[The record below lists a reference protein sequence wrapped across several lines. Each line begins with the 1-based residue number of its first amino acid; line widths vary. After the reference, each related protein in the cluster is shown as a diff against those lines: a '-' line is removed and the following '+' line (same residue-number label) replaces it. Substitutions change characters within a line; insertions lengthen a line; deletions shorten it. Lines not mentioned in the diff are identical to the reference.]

1 MRKRQLVP
9 LEINLFK
16 QLQDTEDALAQDLEL
31 STISSSIP
39 YYISDLYSKV
49 VSDGKPQSRKLLERI
64 DIQEALSLRNTAEEL
79 KRRLNSPEFEPLLN
93 DYPLNIQRFDQ
104 LNRVGACK
112 AYMTMEELKTA
123 CMVMDV
129 LDRHWRD
136 WLDEL
141 ADVTLM
147 YFEVKDF
154 VRALTPHTV
163 DGWRLSLC
171 RNHVIEG
178 VEAATRTIQA
188 VIRGQSLEATQQE
201 VNAYLTRKES
211 FIDRSTLFTGN
222 TMVTEYGIMDI
233 IGDYVDAFHSVTVKD
248 DKTCQTCRDIEE
260 EQNAEPVPIEEYS
273 PGVTAPPFHDFCRCY
288 IEVIWKEGNDDGED

>member
-16 QLQDTEDALAQDLEL
+16 RLQETEDALTQDLEL

-49 VSDGKPQSRKLLERI
+49 VVDGKPTSRKLLERI
-64 DIQEALSLRNTAEEL
+64 SIQEALSLRNTATEL
-79 KRRLNSPEFEPLLN
+79 KRRLSRPEFEPLMN
-93 DYPLNIQRFDQ
+93 DYPLNIQQFDQ

-112 AYMTMEELKTA
+112 AFMTMEELKTA

-129 LDRHWRD
+129 LHNHWKD
-136 WLDEL
+136 WLDEMT
-141 ADVTLM
+141 DVTLM
-147 YFEVKDF
+147 YFEMGNLVK
-154 VRALTPHTV
+154 ALEPHLM
-163 DGWRLSLC
+163 DDWQLSLC

-178 VEAATRTIQA
+178 VESATRTIQA
-188 VIRGQSLEATQQE
+188 IMRGQSLELTQQE

-211 FIDRSTLFTGN
+211 YIDRSALFTGN

-233 IGDYVDAFHSVTVKD
+233 IWDYVDAFHSVTVKD

-260 EQNAEPVPIEEYS
+260 EQNAEPVPMEEYA
-273 PGVTAPPFHDFCRCY
+273 PGVTAPPFHEFCRCY
-288 IEVIWKEGNDDGED
+288 IEVIWKEGT